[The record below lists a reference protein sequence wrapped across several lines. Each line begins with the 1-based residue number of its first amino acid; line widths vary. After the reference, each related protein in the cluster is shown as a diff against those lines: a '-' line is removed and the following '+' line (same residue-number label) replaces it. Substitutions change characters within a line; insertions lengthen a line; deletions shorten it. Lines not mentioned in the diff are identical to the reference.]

1 MANLQM
7 RSSEHAAVSC
17 LCWLTVES
25 GYQDLV
31 MITFQ
36 ASLRSSIAPNSAG
49 PPLLC
54 LIRTPQ
60 GEDYWHVYH
69 AALRSFMLRG
79 VVRLMVKT
87 AGVSFTLPHALTM
100 SESLSA

>member
-54 LIRTPQ
+54 FHGLIL
-60 GEDYWHVYH
+60 H
-69 AALRSFMLRG
+69 ATVRS
-79 VVRLMVKT
+79 K
-87 AGVSFTLPHALTM
+87 SNIK
-100 SESLSA
+100 